1 MARPRKPTEILEITG
16 GFDRHPERRR
26 SAGPKSGLEIGDPPE
41 DFEPDEAACWREF
54 LAGYPPGVLTS
65 ADRWTLEHACRLH
78 AKSRRFRGL
87 AAAELGQL
95 RTLLTELGATPASRS
110 KIAAPPTDGAPAMN
124 AWDVP
129 APVPQPSPGIVAP
142 GTRQ

>member
-1 MARPRKPTEILEITG
+1 MARPRKPTEILELSG

-26 SAGPKSGLEIGDPPE
+26 SIGPKSAQAIGDPPD
-41 DFEPDEAACWREF
+41 DFEPDEAACWHEF
-54 LAGYPPGVLTS
+54 LANHPPGVLTG

-78 AKSRRFRGL
+78 AKSRRLRGL

-110 KIAAPPTDGAPAMN
+110 KISAPPSDATEAVNP
-124 AWDVP
+124 WDVP
-129 APVPQPSPGIVAP
+129 APPAIIAP
-142 GTRQ
+142 GSGARQ